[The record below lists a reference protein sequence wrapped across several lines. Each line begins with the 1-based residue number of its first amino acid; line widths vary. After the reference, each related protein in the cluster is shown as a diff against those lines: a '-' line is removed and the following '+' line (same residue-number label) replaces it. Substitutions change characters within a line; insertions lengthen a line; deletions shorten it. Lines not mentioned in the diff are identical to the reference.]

1 MAETDHN
8 RPTSAYFTIG
18 FLLFLALAGNF
29 FANGKPLYCRIAG
42 ETFWPG
48 LRSMWQS
55 PDIPFEHPVL
65 DSIRVYNL
73 WKTFPYDKVVF
84 APIAF
89 SPGEII
95 RKPAADLVHPGT
107 IHPGLPDRF
116 RHWLGT
122 DARGRDVAAGLV
134 SGARV
139 AVLTGVTAMA
149 MAMGIGLFLGALS
162 GFWGDERLRIRRG
175 RLWMTLLALP
185 VAWYYA
191 FIARQYILST
201 EGTPAEFLKSLAV
214 FAGIVMLF
222 NLFGALLSRFPF
234 WGREVKI
241 AADLIIMRLAELFN
255 SIPRLIF
262 IIVVAAM
269 MPKGQSI
276 WLMIA
281 LIGAMSWTSV
291 ARFVRA
297 ELLRI
302 RELDYIS
309 AARGLGFPE
318 MRVLW
323 RHALPNALRSTM
335 IIFAIGVGEAILL
348 EAALSFLGFGGEDLR
363 GKSWGSLF
371 SGARSNP
378 MAWWVT
384 IPPGVAICI
393 TVLALNSIGEA
404 LSNKRK
410 D

>member
-1 MAETDHN
+1 
-8 RPTSAYFTIG
+8 
-18 FLLFLALAGNF
+18 
-29 FANGKPLYCRIAG
+29 
-42 ETFWPG
+42 
-48 LRSMWQS
+48 
-55 PDIPFEHPVL
+55 
-65 DSIRVYNL
+65 
-73 WKTFPYDKVVF
+73 
-84 APIAF
+84 
-89 SPGEII
+89 
-95 RKPAADLVHPGT
+95 
-107 IHPGLPDRF
+107 
-116 RHWLGT
+116 
-122 DARGRDVAAGLV
+122 
-134 SGARV
+134 
-139 AVLTGVTAMA
+139 
-149 MAMGIGLFLGALS
+149 
-162 GFWGDERLRIRRG
+162 
-175 RLWMTLLALP
+175 
-185 VAWYYA
+185 
-191 FIARQYILST
+191 
-201 EGTPAEFLKSLAV
+201 
-214 FAGIVMLF
+214 
-222 NLFGALLSRFPF
+222 
-234 WGREVKI
+234 
-241 AADLIIMRLAELFN
+241 
-255 SIPRLIF
+255 
-262 IIVVAAM
+262 VAAM

-384 IPPGVAICI
+384 MPPGVAICI